1 MSDMTNG
8 NKGTQAYRWLVTI
21 GMALITALSWRQL
34 DQIDKMAAKLE
45 TLQIQVTTL
54 SSTTEGRS
62 NASARD
68 WIQPNVATIARTSR
82 SKSCSGGCGRSRQ
95 PGAHDAS

>member
-8 NKGTQAYRWLVTI
+8 NKGVQAYRWLVTI

-45 TLQIQVTTL
+45 ALQIQVTTL
-54 SSTTEGRS
+54 SSTSEGRS
-62 NASARD
+62 NASAQRLD
-68 WIQPNVATIARTSR
+68 TAERRNDRQDQQIEELQRRLWQIAPTR
-82 SKSCSGGCGRSRQ
+82 S
-95 PGAHDAS
+95 P

>member
-1 MSDMTNG
+1 MDSATG
-8 NKGTQAYRWLVTI
+8 SKGIQRYRWLVTI

-45 TLQIQVTTL
+45 ALQIQVTTL

-62 NASARD
+62 NASAQRLD
-68 WIQPNVATIARTSR
+68 TAERRNDRQDQQIEELQRRLWQIAPAR
-82 SKSCSGGCGRSRQ
+82 S
-95 PGAHDAS
+95 P

>member
-1 MSDMTNG
+1 MNG
-8 NKGTQAYRWLVTI
+8 NKGIQAYRWLVTI

-45 TLQIQVTTL
+45 ALQIQVTTL

-62 NASARD
+62 NASVQRLD
-68 WIQPNVATIARTSR
+68 TSERLNYRQDQQIEELQRGLWQIAPTR
-82 SKSCSGGCGRSRQ
+82 S
-95 PGAHDAS
+95 P

>member
-1 MSDMTNG
+1 MSEIANG
-8 NKGTQAYRWLVTI
+8 NKGIQAYRWLVTI

-45 TLQIQVTTL
+45 ALQIQVTTL

-62 NASARD
+62 NASAQRLD
-68 WIQPNVATIARTSR
+68 TAERRNDRQDQQIEELQRRLWQIAPTR
-82 SKSCSGGCGRSRQ
+82 S
-95 PGAHDAS
+95 P